1 MDSLSNLVRV
11 LAPQGTLELHCRF
24 AGGWLVDHGPALPGH
39 LPYHVVL
46 EGCGRVGIGA
56 RELDLVPGDIVL
68 FPHGAAH
75 TVRSLGAGLRTGC
88 IAPAPPSTPPERH
101 FNGAVTEIFH
111 PDAGKPQEML
121 DLLCGNFVLGTPGGL
136 LLRTLPEVVCIH
148 TAGRADCAWLHSLTS
163 MMRAEASTALP
174 GTAAVIGQ
182 LSTALF
188 TVLLRALMADGGVTQ
203 GLLALLAD
211 ARLSKAVDAVL
222 AAPAD
227 SWTVATLAERCHM
240 ARATFAKRFTQISGL
255 TPLEVVTSLRME
267 LAGRMLVQSNATA
280 GRVGERC
287 GYASEAAFGRAF
299 KLHFGT
305 TPRAYRLAA

>member
-1 MDSLSNLVRV
+1 MV
-11 LAPQGTLELHCRF
+11 LA
-24 AGGWLVDHGPALPGH
+24 
-39 LPYHVVL
+39 
-46 EGCGRVGIGA
+46 GCGRVGIAA
-56 RELDLVPGDIVL
+56 RALDLVPGDIVL

-75 TVRSLGAGLRTGC
+75 SVRSLGQGLGAGC
-88 IAPAPPSTPPERH
+88 SEPPALSTPPERH
-101 FNGAVTEIFH
+101 FNGAVTEVFH
-111 PDAGKPQEML
+111 PDAGDTL

-163 MMRAEASTALP
+163 MMRTEASAALP
-174 GTAAVIGQ
+174 GTSAVIGQ

-188 TVLLRALMADGGVTQ
+188 TVLLRALMADGGITQ

-222 AAPAD
+222 AVPAD
-227 SWTVATLAERCHM
+227 TWTVATLADRCHM
-240 ARATFAKRFTQISGL
+240 ARATFAKRFSQVSGL

-267 LAGRMLVQSNATA
+267 LAGRMLVQSNSTA

-305 TPRAYRLAA
+305 TPRAYRLSA

>member
-11 LAPQGTLELHCRF
+11 LAPQGSLELHCRF

-46 EGCGRVGIGA
+46 AGCGRVGIGA
-56 RELDLVPGDIVL
+56 RELDLLPGDIVL

-75 TVRSLGAGLRTGC
+75 SVRSLGLGNC
-88 IAPAPPSTPPERH
+88 EPPALSTPPERH
-101 FNGAVTEIFH
+101 FNGAVTEVFH
-111 PDAGKPQEML
+111 PDAGKPLETL

-148 TAGRADCAWLHSLTS
+148 TAGRADCAWLHSLTA
-163 MMRAEASTALP
+163 MMRTEASAALP

-188 TVLLRALMADGGVTQ
+188 TVLLRALMVDGGVTQ

-211 ARLSKAVDAVL
+211 ARLCKAVDAVL

-227 SWTVATLAERCHM
+227 TWTVATLAERCHM
-240 ARATFAKRFTQISGL
+240 ARATFAK
-255 TPLEVVTSLRME
+255 
-267 LAGRMLVQSNATA
+267 VQAKLKEA
-280 GRVGERC
+280 
-287 GYASEAAFGRAF
+287 EAAARDAADKARKASAYAALWLFVSLLIGAFAASWAATFGGRQRDFEYPTNFGR
-299 KLHFGT
+299 T
-305 TPRAYRLAA
+305 

>member
-46 EGCGRVGIGA
+46 EGCGRVGVGTMV
-56 RELDLVPGDIVL
+56 LDLVPGDIVL
-68 FPHGAAH
+68 FPHGTAH
-75 TVRSLGAGLRTGC
+75 TLRSLGAGNC
-88 IAPAPPSTPPERH
+88 EPPPPGSPPQRH
-101 FNGAVTEIFH
+101 FNGAVTELFH
-111 PDAGKPQEML
+111 AEAGEKL

-136 LLRTLPEVVCIH
+136 LLRTLPEMVCVH
-148 TAGRADCAWLHSLTS
+148 TAGRADCVWLHSLTT
-163 MMRAEASTALP
+163 MMRTEASAALP
-174 GTAAVIGQ
+174 GTAAVIAQ

-188 TVLLRALMADGGVTQ
+188 TVLLRALMADGCVTQ

-211 ARLSKAVDAVL
+211 TRLSKAVDAVL

-227 SWTVATLAERCHM
+227 TWTVATLAERCHM
-240 ARATFAKRFTQISGL
+240 ARATFAKRFTQVSGL

-267 LAGRMLVQSNATA
+267 LAGRMLVQSNTTA
-280 GRVGERC
+280 GLVGERC

-305 TPRAYRLAA
+305 TPRAYRLAG

>member
-11 LAPQGTLELHCRF
+11 LAPQGSLELHCRF

-46 EGCGRVGIGA
+46 AGCGRVGIGA
-56 RELDLVPGDIVL
+56 RELDLLPGDIVL

-75 TVRSLGAGLRTGC
+75 SVRSLGLGNC
-88 IAPAPPSTPPERH
+88 EPPALSTPPERH
-101 FNGAVTEIFH
+101 FNGAVTEVFH
-111 PDAGKPQEML
+111 PDAGKPLETL

-148 TAGRADCAWLHSLTS
+148 TAGRADCAWLHSLTA
-163 MMRAEASTALP
+163 MMRTEASAALP
-174 GTAAVIGQ
+174 GTTAVIGQ

-188 TVLLRALMADGGVTQ
+188 TVLLRALMVDGGVTQ
-203 GLLALLAD
+203 GLLALLAG
-211 ARLSKAVDAVL
+211 ARLCKAVDAVL

-227 SWTVATLAERCHM
+227 TWTVATLAERCHM
-240 ARATFAKRFTQISGL
+240 ARATFAKRFTQVSGL

-267 LAGRMLVQSNATA
+267 LAGRLLVQSNATA
-280 GRVGERC
+280 GLVGERC

-299 KLHFGT
+299 KQHFGT